1 MTAETRSRHLIGS
14 YDWTLLTV
22 VTLLLLVGLV
32 MVFSASYTVGLN
44 GYDDPFFFFFKQLM
58 WLGLG
63 IAAMVATMRIPYT
76 VWERFSL
83 IIGGLVILA
92 LVGVVLLGNEI
103 FGASRS
109 YVSGSIRPSEAAKV
123 AIVLYVATWLTSKGE
138 RIRSVSLGLVP
149 FGVIIGI
156 LAVLLVLQREL
167 STAVLIVTTA
177 TIMLFIAGS
186 EVKQLLVAAVIIAAT
201 FFLIVQSNDYANA
214 RVASYWASLG
224 NPLASEEQQVA
235 QAVQALLRGGVFGM
249 GVGNGLAQTRGLL
262 PVAWSDSI
270 FGVIG
275 EEFGLVGTLGIVLL
289 FALLAYRGLR
299 IALRAPDN
307 FSMLTATGIT
317 AIFVLEALLNLGVI
331 VAMVPPTGVNLP
343 FISYGGSALVSAMA
357 GVGILLNISRYSHA
371 KGGRTTEAGRYSYAR
386 FDIGGRDGGT
396 RLPRTG
402 RSGTART
409 SAFRST
415 TPRNNLRD
423 SVSHGRI
430 RERSGGGRSG

>member
-1 MTAETRSRHLIGS
+1 M
-14 YDWTLLTV
+14 
-22 VTLLLLVGLV
+22 
-32 MVFSASYTVGLN
+32 
-44 GYDDPFFFFFKQLM
+44 
-58 WLGLG
+58 
-63 IAAMVATMRIPYT
+63 
-76 VWERFSL
+76 
-83 IIGGLVILA
+83 
-92 LVGVVLLGNEI
+92 GVVVALIAVVIIGNEI

-109 YVSGSIRPSEAAKV
+109 FLGGSVRPGEAAKL
-123 AIVLYVATWLTSKGE
+123 AIVLYSATWLASKGE
-138 RIRSVSLGLVP
+138 RIRLVSVGLAP
-149 FGVIIGI
+149 FGVIIGF
-156 LAVLLVLQREL
+156 LTVLLVLQREL
-167 STAVLIVTTA
+167 STAVLIVATA
-177 TIMLFIAGS
+177 SVMLFIAGS
-186 EVKQLLVAAVIIAAT
+186 DVKQLLVVGVIAAGT
-201 FFLIVQSNDYANA
+201 FIVVVQSNDYAHA
-214 RVASYWASLG
+214 RIASYWASLG
-224 NPLASEEQQVA
+224 NPLASDEQQVA
-235 QAVQALLRGGVFGM
+235 QAVQALMRGGIFGT

-289 FALLAYRGLR
+289 FVLLAYRGLR

-357 GVGILLNISRYSHA
+357 GVGILLNISRYSIA
-371 KGGRTTEAGRYSYAR
+371 KGGRTNEAGRYSYAR

-402 RSGTART
+402 RSGTARPG
-409 SAFRST
+409 AFRST
-415 TPRNNLRD
+415 TPRSNLSD

-430 RERSGGGRSG
+430 RERGGGRRNG